1 MNNFAQ
7 KLRKLRKKAGYTQAE
22 LAFLIG
28 VHETTIRRWEKSERV
43 PRFED
48 LKQLAQVLNV
58 PEETLFRDNK
68 PKSITVNFYWEV
80 DDDDM
85 NLIDLRPDTF
95 SFGYCNGQVL
105 LAGSF
110 AFDMSVDAIM
120 DKIRAEIVAAK
131 AGKEARDKA
140 LKKQSKNLNLQ

>member
-48 LKQLAQVLNV
+48 LKQPMMIIN
-58 PEETLFRDNK
+58 
-68 PKSITVNFYWEV
+68 
-80 DDDDM
+80 M
-85 NLIDLRPDTF
+85 NL
-95 SFGYCNGQVL
+95 
-105 LAGSF
+105 
-110 AFDMSVDAIM
+110 
-120 DKIRAEIVAAK
+120 
-131 AGKEARDKA
+131 
-140 LKKQSKNLNLQ
+140 